1 MSRTCSWTS
10 AQAAALLLPL
20 PLAVPVVPQLLTMR
34 QQQRRRRRVRQPN
47 IRTYYDAILTHCTE
61 KEESDEDMGF
71 GLFD

>member
-1 MSRTCSWTS
+1 
-10 AQAAALLLPL
+10 
-20 PLAVPVVPQLLTMR
+20 VPVVPQLLTMR

-47 IRTYYDAILTHCTE
+47 IRTYYDARLTHCTE